1 MTVKV
6 ALVVDDSKTMRDL
19 TSATL
24 KSAGFEVIL
33 GIDGQDALKALGDKD
48 ITVVTTDYNMPNMN
62 GVELVKALRSS
73 EKYKFIPIL
82 LISTEQDDK
91 VKAQAKEAG
100 ASGWIKKPFE
110 QKTLIAAVNKVC
122 GLE

>member
-1 MTVKV
+1 MKV

-24 KSAGFEVIL
+24 KSAGFEVII
-33 GIDGQDALKALGDKD
+33 GVDGQDALRALGDKD

-62 GVELVKALRSS
+62 GVELVKALRGS

-82 LISTEQDDK
+82 LISTEQD
-91 VKAQAKEAG
+91 VKIKEQAREAG

-110 QKTLIAAVNKVC
+110 QKTLISAVSKVC